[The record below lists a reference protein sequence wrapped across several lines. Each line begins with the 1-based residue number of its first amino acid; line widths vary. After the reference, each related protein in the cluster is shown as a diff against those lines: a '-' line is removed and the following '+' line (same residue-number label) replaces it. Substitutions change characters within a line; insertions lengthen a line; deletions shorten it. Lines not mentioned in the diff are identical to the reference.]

1 MTSSMHAEKAENV
14 GDPLVTGVAS
24 DGALTAGVTH
34 MTEARMSESTS
45 KTWGNALRPSAPTGR
60 ERTFREDEIIV
71 SKTDT
76 TGRILYANDVF
87 LRVAG
92 YSEREIVGQPHSIIR
107 HPDMPR
113 VVFALLWET
122 LTKGSEIFAYVV
134 NLARNGDHYWVF
146 AHVTPTFGA
155 DGSIVGYH
163 SSRRVPNRRAVATIA
178 PIYAELLAAE
188 GAVTGKREQ
197 IAASRAL
204 LDKKLTSMGVEYDAL
219 MFALETGNEA

>member
-1 MTSSMHAEKAENV
+1 
-14 GDPLVTGVAS
+14 
-24 DGALTAGVTH
+24 
-34 MTEARMSESTS
+34 MSGESTS
-45 KTWGNALRPSAPTGR
+45 RAWGNPLRPTVPTGR

-92 YSEREIVGQPHSIIR
+92 YTEREILGQPHSIIR

-122 LTKGSEIFAYVV
+122 LAKGSEIFAYVI

-146 AHVTPTFGA
+146 AHVTPTFGP

-163 SSRRVPNRRAVATIA
+163 SSRRVPNRRAVQTIA

-188 GAVTGKREQ
+188 QAVAAKREQ
-197 IAASRAL
+197 IEVSRELLLAKLASL
-204 LDKKLTSMGVEYDAL
+204 GVEYDAL

>member
-1 MTSSMHAEKAENV
+1 
-14 GDPLVTGVAS
+14 
-24 DGALTAGVTH
+24 
-34 MTEARMSESTS
+34 MSETTT
-45 KTWGNALRPSAPTGR
+45 KNWGNPMRPTTPSGI
-60 ERTFREDEIIV
+60 ERTFRDDEIIV

-76 TGRILYANDVF
+76 TGRITYANDVF

-92 YSEREIVGQPHSIIR
+92 YKESEVVGQPHSLIR

-122 LTKGSEIFAYVV
+122 LQSGSEIFAYVK

-146 AHVTPTFGA
+146 AHVTPTFSP
-155 DGSIVGYH
+155 DGSIVGFH
-163 SSRRVPNRRAVATIA
+163 SSRRVPNRRAVDTIV

-188 GAVTGKREQ
+188 RKISGKREQ

-204 LDKKLTSMGVEYDAL
+204 LDEKLAGMGVEYDAL

>member
-1 MTSSMHAEKAENV
+1 MHAEKAENV

-92 YSEREIVGQPHSIIR
+92 YGEREIVGQPHSIIR

-122 LTKGSEIFAYVV
+122 LA
-134 NLARNGDHYWVF
+134 ARR
-146 AHVTPTFGA
+146 
-155 DGSIVGYH
+155 
-163 SSRRVPNRRAVATIA
+163 SSRTSSTSPATAITTGSSRTSPRPSAPMARSSATTRAVACRTVA
-178 PIYAELLAAE
+178 P
-188 GAVTGKREQ
+188 
-197 IAASRAL
+197 SRRSRRSTPSSSPPRAP
-204 LDKKLTSMGVEYDAL
+204 
-219 MFALETGNEA
+219 